1 MSLRLATALCSLEIA
16 VAHGVRRH
24 DVLVRFSVAS
34 LSSSN
39 DLERVMDAARVPD
52 WSFGLAQ
59 PGQIMATRDSGHIGL
74 PWVVLAAGR
83 GSAMKVSLYQPGDDL
98 DVEGDVIGE
107 LKGNPRERGRQ
118 LRALLSDLELS
129 Q

>member
-1 MSLRLATALCSLEIA
+1 
-16 VAHGVRRH
+16 VA
-24 DVLVRFSVAS
+24 A

-39 DLERVMDAARVPD
+39 DLERVMDAARLPD
-52 WSFGLAQ
+52 WSFGLSR
-59 PGQIMATRDSGHIGL
+59 PGQIMATRDSGQIGL
-74 PWVVLAAGR
+74 PWVVIAVARGAATR
-83 GSAMKVSLYQPGDDL
+83 VSLYQPGDDL

-118 LRALLSDLELS
+118 LRTLLSELELS

>member
-1 MSLRLATALCSLEIA
+1 M
-16 VAHGVRRH
+16 
-24 DVLVRFSVAS
+24 LVGFSVGS

-83 GSAMKVSLYQPGDDL
+83 GSAMRVSLYQPGDDL

-118 LRALLSDLELS
+118 LRTLLSELELS

>member
-1 MSLRLATALCSLEIA
+1 
-16 VAHGVRRH
+16 VAN
-24 DVLVRFSVAS
+24 

-39 DLERVMDAARVPD
+39 DLERVMEAARLPD
-52 WSFGLAQ
+52 WSFGFGRS
-59 PGQIMATRDSGHIGL
+59 GQIMATRDSGSIGL

-83 GSAMKVSLYQPGDDL
+83 GTAMTVSLYQPGDDL

-118 LRALLSDLELS
+118 LRTLLSELELVE
-129 Q
+129 